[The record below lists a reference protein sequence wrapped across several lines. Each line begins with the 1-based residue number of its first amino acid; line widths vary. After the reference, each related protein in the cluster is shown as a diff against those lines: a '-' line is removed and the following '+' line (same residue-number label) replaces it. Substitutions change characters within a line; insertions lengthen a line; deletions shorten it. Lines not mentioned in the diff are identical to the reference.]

1 LALVIEMI
9 YVAGI
14 DIGAAFSKAVIL
26 GDGAIVAYHVM
37 PSGKNYRETA
47 QEVIK
52 AVLNKAGLGMQD
64 ITLALSTG
72 YGAANVPYAR
82 QQMTE
87 ISCQARGINHLFPS
101 ARTVIDIGGQSTKI
115 IKMDEAGRA
124 MDFVV
129 SEKCAAGS
137 GRFLQVIARVLG
149 VPLEE
154 IGPLSLHAKKIVKF
168 TTSCAVF
175 TESEAI
181 SRVAEG
187 EKKED
192 ILAGVHAAIATK
204 VSNLVD
210 RARKENDCVIT
221 GGGAKDIGL
230 VKNVEENIAC
240 HLLVPQ
246 EPQITAALGAAIIA
260 WDRVQKSAGAR

>member
-1 LALVIEMI
+1 MS

-26 GDGAIVAYHVM
+26 SEGRVVAYHVM

-47 QEVIK
+47 EKVMQAALDK
-52 AVLNKAGLGMQD
+52 ARLGRQD
-64 ITLALSTG
+64 IALTMATG
-72 YGAANVPYAR
+72 YGAANVPFAS
-82 QQMTE
+82 QQVTE
-87 ISCQARGINHLFPS
+87 ISCQARGIKHIFPS
-101 ARTVIDIGGQSTKI
+101 ARTVIDVGGQSTKV
-115 IKMDEAGRA
+115 IKLDEAGRA
-124 MDFVV
+124 VDFVI

-154 IGPLSLHAKKIVKF
+154 IGPLSLQAKKVVKL

-181 SRVAEG
+181 SRIAEG

-192 ILAGVHAAIATK
+192 ILAGVHAAIASK
-204 VSNLVD
+204 VVSLVE
-210 RARKENDCVIT
+210 RARTEGDCAIT

-230 VKNVEENIAC
+230 VKAVEEKIAC
-240 HLLVPQ
+240 RLLVPE
-246 EPQITAALGAAIIA
+246 EPQITAALGAALRA
-260 WDRVQKSAGAR
+260 WDRTREKAGAS